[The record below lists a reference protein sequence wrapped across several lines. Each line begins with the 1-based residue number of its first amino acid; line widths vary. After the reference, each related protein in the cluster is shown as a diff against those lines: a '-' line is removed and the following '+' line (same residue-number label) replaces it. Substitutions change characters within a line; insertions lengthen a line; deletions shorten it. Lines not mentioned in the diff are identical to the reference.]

1 MNLYQRSDD
10 WQSERIGKIT
20 ASRIKDL
27 GAKPQK
33 GKALNA
39 TMLTILSERLTG
51 VAAET
56 FINKSMQW
64 GIDNEPLAIAAYEN
78 KAGVFVFGTGLINH
92 PKIAMSGASPDGLV
106 GKDGQIEVKCP
117 DTTTHIN
124 TLLTGEVPS
133 EYLPQITWQ
142 LACTG
147 REWCDFISYDPRL
160 DDALSLFVKRI
171 YAEELDIAGLEK
183 MVSDCNA
190 KLKAVTGD
198 LYGQTDLCAN

>member
-10 WQSERIGKIT
+10 WQAERIGKIT

-78 KAGVFVFGTGLINH
+78 KAGVFVVGTGLINH
-92 PKIAMSGASPDGLV
+92 PTIAMSGASPDGLV

-147 REWCDFISYDPRL
+147 RKWCDFISYDPRL

-190 KLKAVTGD
+190 KLKAVIGD